1 MEEVDWK
8 LVGPQRAYHIDNL
21 RIQRVLHRAEEDTS
35 SQPRPHSGAIDE
47 PGDSEVLC
55 IPFVHLSS
63 TYPAPAMQGQHQRT
77 LFPDKIAKCP
87 SLQGVNYNGLL
98 DTVQL

>member
-63 TYPAPAMQGQHQRT
+63 TYPAPAMQGQHQQT

-87 SLQGVNYNGLL
+87 SLQGVNNNDLL